1 VPRGRREEE
10 QKGKKMSSGPTK
22 KGLGFFL
29 VLILILFDRAI
40 KSILI
45 KFPPEATLFVLVPN
59 FLEIKT
65 LINTGIAFGLFK
77 EFSYFFFWLNLLVI
91 IYLFYLFCFE
101 KKGIYFFP
109 LALILSGAISNLID
123 RMLYGGVLDYIDFKF
138 WPVFNLADAFIS
150 IGIALIVKDAIF
162 RRRKGIQV

>member
-1 VPRGRREEE
+1 
-10 QKGKKMSSGPTK
+10 MSSGPTK

-29 VLILILFDRAI
+29 VLTLIFFDRAI

-45 KFPPEATLFVLVPN
+45 KFPSEVTLFVLVPN

-91 IYLFYLFCFE
+91 IYLFYLFCFG

-109 LALILSGAISNLID
+109 LALILSGAISNLVD

-138 WPVFNLADAFIS
+138 WPVFNLADVFIS

-162 RRRKGIQV
+162 KRRKGIQV